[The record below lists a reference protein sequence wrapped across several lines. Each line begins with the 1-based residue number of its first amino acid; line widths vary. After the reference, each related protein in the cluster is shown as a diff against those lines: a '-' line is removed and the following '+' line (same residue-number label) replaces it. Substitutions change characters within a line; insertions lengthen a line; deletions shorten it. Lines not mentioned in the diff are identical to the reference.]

1 MEKKV
6 SLATYLMQLTIILLF
21 LAILCFPLALM
32 ALDGPD
38 LTEAESEA
46 SAELVPLNADNY
58 FSGKFHSAFE
68 TWFSHHYPMRSSVVT
83 IFKDS
88 LYRLEMSKP
97 AILVMDL
104 MTGSFG
110 KEEQPTPSV
119 PDIPT
124 QPTNPDATDDP
135 ANPDGDGD
143 KPVDPMAIY
152 FDPNNMYAEI
162 NLKQWADTPIE
173 PKGFKGSDAVYIGKS
188 GYLFER
194 AYIDEYYGFT
204 APYNAATQEGIEI
217 LVERLQYIQDELEDR
232 YGITML
238 YVISSS
244 KASQY
249 EAYIPDHYKNRYM
262 IDENYV
268 RPVDMLRPLLAESSI
283 NYLDSS
289 EYYKEI
295 GLLVTFPKTGI
306 HWNHLASFESTA
318 QLVRM
323 YNEISGKESKLIDIK
338 SIIASP
344 TLIGGG
350 NSDRDVFNI
359 LYGQLGDV
367 PGKIEDEAYYYPE
380 VDVTNKDAAPL
391 NVFVQG
397 GSFTGDIIH
406 YLTSTQVANVRSI
419 YYNGHSGGAS
429 WGNDNPWTKGTY
441 VWEDILD
448 GLDLIIFEQ
457 TEQQIRSGH
466 ATGNN
471 WPAESADGSIG
482 SNAVY
487 DSLYM
492 FLKETE

>member
-6 SLATYLMQLTIILLF
+6 SLTTYLMQLTIILLF
-21 LAILCFPLALM
+21 FAILCFPLALM

-38 LTEAESEA
+38 ETAVESEA
-46 SAELVPLNADNY
+46 ATELEPLSVDSY

-68 TWFSHHYPMRSSVVT
+68 SWFSHHYPLRSSIVS
-83 IFKDS
+83 IFRDS

-97 AILVMDL
+97 AIFVMDIL
-104 MTGSFG
+104 TGAHGEQTPATPNVPTIPSTPSTPSDPSDPDAG
-110 KEEQPTPSV
+110 KEDQ
-119 PDIPT
+119 
-124 QPTNPDATDDP
+124 
-135 ANPDGDGD
+135 
-143 KPVDPMAIY
+143 PVDPMAIY
-152 FDPNNMYAEI
+152 LDPDNIYAEI
-162 NLKQWADTPIE
+162 NRKQLADTPVE
-173 PKGFKGSDAVYIGKS
+173 PKGFKGNDRVYIGKS
-188 GYLFER
+188 GYLYESS
-194 AYIDEYYGFT
+194 YINEYYGYT
-204 APYNAATQEGIEI
+204 DPYNEATQEGIEI
-217 LVERLQYIQDELEDR
+217 LVERLEYIQQALEER
-232 YGITML
+232 YDITML

-249 EAYIPDHYKNRYM
+249 AAYIPDHYKNRF
-262 IDENYV
+262 IQDENYV
-268 RPVDMLRPLLAESSI
+268 RPIDMLRPLLAKSSI

-323 YNEISGKESKLIDIK
+323 YNEISGKESKLLDIK

-359 LYGQLGDV
+359 LYGAMGDV

-406 YLTSTQVANVRSI
+406 YLTSTQVANVRSV
-419 YYNGHSGGAS
+419 YYNGHSGGAT

-457 TEQQIRSGH
+457 TEQQIRSVH
-466 ATGNN
+466 ATGED
-471 WPAESADGSIG
+471 WQRESADGSIG

>member
-1 MEKKV
+1 MGKKATPV
-6 SLATYLMQLTIILLF
+6 TYLMQLTIILVF

-38 LTEAESEA
+38 QTAVESEA
-46 SAELVPLNADNY
+46 SAELVELNAENY

-68 TWFSHHYPMRSSVVT
+68 TWFSHHYPLRSSVVT

-97 AILVMDL
+97 AIFVMDL
-104 MTGSFG
+104 LTSSQAA
-110 KEEQPTPSV
+110 QPTPSQPSTPSTDV
-119 PDIPT
+119 TPDPEGGES
-124 QPTNPDATDDP
+124 AE
-135 ANPDGDGD
+135 
-143 KPVDPMAIY
+143 PVDPMAIY
-152 FDPNNMYAEI
+152 LDPNNIYAEI
-162 NLKQWADTPIE
+162 NQKQLLDTPIE

-204 APYNAATQEGIEI
+204 APYNTATQEGIVT

-238 YVISSS
+238 YVLSSS

-249 EAYIPDHYKNRYM
+249 ADYIPDHYKNRYI
-262 IDENYV
+262 IDEDYV
-268 RPVDMLRPLLAESSI
+268 RPVDILRPLLAESSI

-323 YNEISGKESKLIDIK
+323 YNEISGNPSKNIDIA
-338 SIIASP
+338 SVIASP

-380 VDVTNKDAAPL
+380 VVVSNPSEAPL

-406 YLTSTQVANVRSI
+406 YLTAAQVANVRSV
-419 YYNGHSGGAS
+419 YYNGHSGGAT
-429 WGNDNPWTKGTY
+429 WGNENPWTKGTY

-448 GLDLIIFEQ
+448 GLDMIIFEQ

-466 ATGNN
+466 ATGDD
-471 WPAESADGSIG
+471 WMKDSTDGNIG